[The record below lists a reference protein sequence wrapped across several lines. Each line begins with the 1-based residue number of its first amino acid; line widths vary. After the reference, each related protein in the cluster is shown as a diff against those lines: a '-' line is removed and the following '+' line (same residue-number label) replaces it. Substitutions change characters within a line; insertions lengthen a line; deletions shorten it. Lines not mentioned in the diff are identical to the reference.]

1 MNNRNVLSVPGR
13 EETPKQ
19 PLDSEAQEYSTDTH
33 EHAPIIE
40 WVFVVGQD
48 LKDKREF
55 KIQSEDI

>member
-1 MNNRNVLSVPGR
+1 MNNRDVLSVPGR
-13 EETPKQ
+13 EEANEQ
-19 PLDSEAQEYSTDTH
+19 PLNNQTHEHSTDTH

-55 KIQSEDI
+55 KIQSEGN